1 MQTALLYERLSDNAV
16 RCHTCQR
23 NCYVAPDQTGVC
35 RRYENRSGILY
46 SLNYAK
52 VSSVG
57 IDPIEKKPLYHFHPG
72 TLCFSLGSWG
82 CNFNCPGCQNWG
94 IACAAGQGVDDNE
107 VSPEESIELAQKH
120 HCQGIA
126 WTYNEP
132 TMWLEYSRDAAR
144 LARSAGL
151 YTAYVT
157 NGYITAEALDAIGPY
172 LQAWRV
178 DIKGFSDKTY
188 KQITGIDRWQGILE
202 IASRAKHKWNMHL
215 EVVTNIIPTVND
227 DYEQLSGI
235 ADWITKELGE
245 LTPWHVTRFYPQHKM
260 TNLQVTPIET
270 LERAREIGNQAGLK
284 FVYLGNIGAHPSANT
299 LCYNCQGLIVHR
311 NGFQA
316 EVLGLNGSRCQFC
329 GTELNF
335 RI

>member
-1 MQTALLYERLSDNAV
+1 MQTALLYEKLSDNAV

-23 NCYVAPDQTGVC
+23 NCYVALDKTGVC
-35 RRYENRSGILY
+35 QRYKNRSGILY
-46 SLNYAK
+46 NLNYAK

-82 CNFNCPGCQNWG
+82 CNFNCPGCQNWD
-94 IACAAGQGVDDNE
+94 IACAAGQGVDGDE
-107 VSPEESIELAQKH
+107 ISPEESVELAQKR

-215 EVVTNIIPTVND
+215 EVVTNIIPAVND

-299 LCYNCQGLIVHR
+299 LCYNCQELIVRR

-316 EVLGLNGSRCQFC
+316 EVLGLSGSRCQFC